1 MKPGDLV
8 RTIVA
13 LYRLKH
19 EGRGK
24 NESMTSGHI
33 RALVDA
39 ISILDRLPP
48 DEVTAILKR
57 SVVAAYPGADEGD
70 LYELRELRKSEDEAK
85 ALAELVRPKT
95 WDEIHEEQDRER
107 DED

>member
-19 EGRGK
+19 EGRG
-24 NESMTSGHI
+24 MTSGHI

-48 DEVTAILKR
+48 EEATAILKR
-57 SVVAAYPGADEGD
+57 SVVVAYPGADEGD
-70 LYELRELRKSEDEAK
+70 VYELRELRKSEEEAK

-95 WDEIHEEQDRER
+95 WDEIHEERDRER
-107 DED
+107 DVD